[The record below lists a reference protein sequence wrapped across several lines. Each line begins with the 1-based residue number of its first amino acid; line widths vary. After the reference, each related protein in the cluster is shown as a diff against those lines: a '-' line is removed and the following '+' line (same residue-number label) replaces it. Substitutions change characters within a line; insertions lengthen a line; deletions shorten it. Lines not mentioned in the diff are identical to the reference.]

1 MAATPR
7 WSGLALHRMNLCAGL
22 NPSARRTWPRRL
34 KNMPPYWEPIQSLL
48 FKRVDNPDRD
58 VEFLK
63 WRSPLFKADH
73 IKAPLLV
80 PQGANDVRVKQSESD
95 SIVAAM
101 RRNGKTVE
109 YIVFPDQGHGFAR
122 PENRLV
128 FYAAAEP
135 FFANTWEGDPSQ
147 PPRKKRRMRS

>member
-1 MAATPR
+1 
-7 WSGLALHRMNLCAGL
+7 
-22 NPSARRTWPRRL
+22 
-34 KNMPPYWEPIQSLL
+34 MPPYWEPIQSLL
-48 FKRVDNPDRD
+48 FKRVGNPDRD
-58 VEFLK
+58 VDFLK
-63 WRSPLFKADH
+63 SRSPLFKADH

-135 FFANTWEGDPSQ
+135 FFAKYLGG
-147 PPRKKRRMRS
+147 RSEPASAKEKADAFLK